1 VLAGERRS
9 TDGYWPKA
17 DAVTLGTLTVAKL
30 CLGLTDERT
39 GKRYKSLIYRYDNLA
54 LTAYEP
60 GGRGFKSCRARQIF
74 IGKQPFPRLEN
85 NYQLPAG

>member
-1 VLAGERRS
+1 MSAARLTAIG
-9 TDGYWPKA
+9 PKA
-17 DAVTLGTLTVAKL
+17 DAVTLGTLTVTKL

-60 GGRGFKSCRARQIF
+60 GGRGFKSCRARQNS
-74 IGKQPFPRLEN
+74 L
-85 NYQLPAG
+85 

>member
-1 VLAGERRS
+1 MSGIPLAGERRS

-17 DAVTLGTLTVAKL
+17 DAVTLSTLTVTKL

-39 GKRYKSLIYRYDNLA
+39 GKRYKSLIYRYGNLA

-60 GGRGFKSCRARQIF
+60 GGRGFKSCRARQISL
-74 IGKQPFPRLEN
+74 RTST
-85 NYQLPAG
+85 A

>member
-1 VLAGERRS
+1 M
-9 TDGYWPKA
+9 
-17 DAVTLGTLTVAKL
+17 TLGTLTVTKL

-60 GGRGFKSCRARQIF
+60 GGRGFKSCRARQNSRAYAAEKL
-74 IGKQPFPRLEN
+74 GSGSLVS
-85 NYQLPAG
+85 